1 MEGQGLVW
9 LCRSMAFAERT
20 CHKRAAGACPPL
32 AFHFAELSRYL
43 EASLK
48 TSELSMN
55 RYLSHKHLD

>member
-20 CHKRAAGACPPL
+20 CHKRAAGACHPW
-32 AFHFAELSRYL
+32 LSTLLSSHVIL